1 MLNTAMVWAL
11 AHTYYH
17 GNALDLYSVECV
29 LLIMIYSFVKF
40 NNSTIRYFYVE
51 SSKILF

>member
-1 MLNTAMVWAL
+1 MLNTAMVRAL
-11 AHTYYH
+11 AHTYYN

-29 LLIMIYSFVKF
+29 PLIMIYSLAKF
-40 NNSTIRYFYVE
+40 NNFIIRYLYVE

>member
-29 LLIMIYSFVKF
+29 PLILLYSFAKF
-40 NNSTIRYFYVE
+40 NNFIITYLYVE